1 MKALRAVS
9 APTCTCRPPGATASN
24 SSRSAPGAVSRSR
37 GDRPAGRRNEIA
49 CGRGRR
55 LTCTGKAGG
64 GIGKVI
70 QAHRGTASRLL
81 KFVVILVL
89 LGIASP
95 RDAVAQGQLPVPDDI
110 VLVQLVRASIS
121 ALNQANFTG
130 NYTVLRDLG
139 APSFRRSNTS
149 AQLAVAF
156 SDLRSQNVE
165 LGPLLVVNPVFTRL
179 PYFTERGRLHLS
191 GYFPTRPKRVKFD
204 LWYEAVAN
212 RWRLFG
218 LSVNTESAEAASAP
232 PAEPGTTPAAAPKAL
247 IDLEDAPGR
256 RATPQPPS
264 PKPRRRP

>member
-1 MKALRAVS
+1 MIPGHRVAVS
-9 APTCTCRPPGATASN
+9 GLL
-24 SSRSAPGAVSRSR
+24 
-37 GDRPAGRRNEIA
+37 
-49 CGRGRR
+49 R
-55 LTCTGKAGG
+55 LA
-64 GIGKVI
+64 
-70 QAHRGTASRLL
+70 A
-81 KFVVILVL
+81 ILVL
-89 LGIASP
+89 FGLIAP

-139 APSFRRSNTS
+139 APSFRRANTS
-149 AQLAVAF
+149 AQLAMTF

-165 LGPLLVVNPVFTRL
+165 LGPLLVVNPVFTRP

-256 RATPQPPS
+256 RTAPQPPA